1 MPGPIRRF
9 YALAAIVVV
18 CATLGSVYVWWP
30 HNHSRLVLRAGI
42 RNNSLST
49 SLSPEGRVDALAV
62 EVLAEAARRTGIHLN
77 WVDCPE
83 GPDQAL
89 RSKKVDLWPVVMAL
103 PERKSQF
110 HITEPWLAGERSLV
124 TKGAPPK
131 AWDGVRVAYGLGP
144 ESQLLL
150 AAPAATPVHAQGD
163 VAAVGA
169 ICTGE
174 ASAAYVL
181 TQSLGAFVLKKPG
194 GCEAVDLRVTPV
206 SGKTLELGIGS
217 TFESAREADELR
229 IEVGRMAAAGLL
241 EELFHKY
248 SLYSSAETAGIYE
261 LIDANRRTAV
271 FQGSAAA
278 LAIGLAIMLWQLRR
292 IREARRAA
300 EKATSAKSEFLA
312 NMSHEI
318 RTPLN
323 GIVAMTELLAR
334 SNLDSEQREMAGVV
348 LSSSES
354 LMTIVGDI
362 LDFSKIEAAGLR
374 VEEIPFDLRAVVEDA
389 VRLFTPRAKEKNL
402 TLQSNVAADL
412 PPIIVGDPTRVR
424 QVLMNLVSNA
434 IKFTAQGGI
443 RVEVQPAGDPA
454 IGPAAIFRVI
464 DSGIGVEPGAAAKLF
479 RAFSQADS
487 ATTRKYGGTGLG
499 LAIGLRLVTLM
510 GGSIGMES
518 EPGRGST
525 FWFLIPAKIAEPP
538 VPAPPRAA
546 VLASARAAA
555 LASPSAAAPA
565 EETAAAAA
573 HAAWR
578 ILVVEDNP
586 VNQMVATRALVTL
599 GYLADVV
606 PGGEAALEA
615 LEQCRFD
622 LILMDCQ
629 MPGMDGYAAT
639 AEIRRRERG
648 RSRIPI
654 VAMTAN
660 PIEGDRQRCM
670 DAGMDDYLSKPVR
683 LAALG
688 KMLECWLDSSTVG
701 VST

>member
-1 MPGPIRRF
+1 MPGPPRRF
-9 YALAAIVVV
+9 YALAAIAVV
-18 CATLGSVYVWWP
+18 CATLAWVYVRP
-30 HNHSRLVLRAGI
+30 HDHSHVVLRAGI
-42 RNNSLST
+42 RNNSLSA

-62 EVLAEAARRTGIHLN
+62 EVLAMAAHRLGIRLN

-89 RSKKVDLWPVVMAL
+89 RSKKVDLWPLVMAL
-103 PERKSQF
+103 PERKSKF

-131 AWDGVRVAYGLGP
+131 RWDGVRVAYGLGP

-150 AAPAATPVHAQGD
+150 AAPGALPVHAQGD
-163 VAAVGA
+163 VAAVAA
-169 ICTGE
+169 ICTGQ

-194 GCEAVDLRVTPV
+194 GCEAADLRVTPV
-206 SGKTLELGIGS
+206 AGEPLELGIGS

-229 IEVGRMAAAGLL
+229 FEVGRIAAGGGL

-261 LIDANRRTAV
+261 LIDANRRTQV
-271 FQGSAAA
+271 FEGSAAG
-278 LAIGLAIMLWQLRR
+278 LMIGLAILFWQFRR

-300 EKATSAKSEFLA
+300 EKATGAKSEFLA

-323 GIVAMTELLAR
+323 GIMAMTELLAR
-334 SNLDSEQREMAGVV
+334 SNLDSEQREMARVV

-354 LMTIVGDI
+354 LMTIVSDI
-362 LDFSKIEAAGLR
+362 LDFSKIEAAGLC
-374 VEEIPFDLRAVVEDA
+374 VDEIPFDLRAVVEGSA
-389 VRLFTPRAKEKNL
+389 KLFAPRAREKNL
-402 TLQSNVAADL
+402 TVEWCIAEDL
-412 PPIIVGDPTRVR
+412 PPVIIGDPTRVR
-424 QVLMNLVSNA
+424 QVLMNLISNA
-434 IKFTAQGGI
+434 IKFTAQGGL
-443 RVEVQPAGDPA
+443 RVEVEAAGNPE

-464 DSGIGVEPGAAAKLF
+464 DSGIGVETEAASKLF

-487 ATTRKYGGTGLG
+487 ATTRRYGGMGLG
-499 LAIGLRLVTLM
+499 LAISHRLVTLM

-518 EPGRGST
+518 EPGQGST
-525 FWFLIPAKIAEPP
+525 FWFLIPAKAAEMP
-538 VPAPPRAA
+538 V
-546 VLASARAAA
+546 
-555 LASPSAAAPA
+555 AAPA
-565 EETAAAAA
+565 CMAGPAGKTAP
-573 HAAWR
+573 AAWR

-586 VNQMVATRALVTL
+586 VNQMVAARALVTL

-615 LEQCRFD
+615 LQKRRSD

-639 AEIRRRERG
+639 AEIRRREGG

-660 PIEGDRQRCM
+660 TIEGNRERCIA
-670 DAGMDDYLSKPVR
+670 AGMDDYLSKPVR

-688 KMLECWLDSSTVG
+688 KMLECWLERRSAA
-701 VST
+701 

>member
-1 MPGPIRRF
+1 
-9 YALAAIVVV
+9 VV
-18 CATLGSVYVWWP
+18 CATLASVYVWRP
-30 HNHSRLVLRAGI
+30 HDHSRLVLRAGI
-42 RNNSLST
+42 RNNSLSA

-62 EVLAEAARRTGIHLN
+62 EVLAAAARRTGIHLK

-89 RSKKVDLWPVVMAL
+89 RSKKVDLWPLVLAL
-103 PERKSQF
+103 PERKSRF

-131 AWDGVRVAYGLGP
+131 RWDGVRVAYGLGP

-150 AAPAATPVHAQGD
+150 AAPAALPVHAQGD

-181 TQSLGAFVLKKPG
+181 TQSLGAFVLKKPH
-194 GCEAVDLRVTPV
+194 GCETADLQVAPV
-206 SGKTLELGIGS
+206 SGKPLKLGIGS
-217 TFESAREADELR
+217 TFERAREADELR
-229 IEVGRMAAAGLL
+229 VEVGRMAAGGAL
-241 EELFHKY
+241 EELFNKY

-261 LIDANRRTAV
+261 VMDANRRTQV
-271 FQGSAAA
+271 FQGGAAGLTLS
-278 LAIGLAIMLWQLRR
+278 LAIVLWQLRR

-300 EKATSAKSEFLA
+300 EKANSAKSEFLA

-374 VEEIPFDLRAVVEDA
+374 VEEIPFDLRAVVEGA
-389 VRLFTPRAKEKNL
+389 VRLFTPRAREKNL
-402 TLQSNVAADL
+402 SLECHVASGL
-412 PPIIVGDPTRVR
+412 PPTIVGDPTRVR
-424 QVLMNLVSNA
+424 QVLMNLLSNA
-434 IKFTAQGGI
+434 IKFTAEGGV

-464 DSGIGVEPGAAAKLF
+464 DSGIGIEPGAAAKLF

-525 FWFLIPAKIAEPP
+525 FWFLIPANENQAKAAEPP
-538 VPAPPRAA
+538 IPAPPR
-546 VLASARAAA
+546 
-555 LASPSAAAPA
+555 PAAPA
-565 EETAAAAA
+565 EETAIAAVR
-573 HAAWR
+573 AAWR
-578 ILVVEDNP
+578 VLVVEDNP
-586 VNQMVATRALVTL
+586 VNQMVAMRALVTL

-606 PGGEAALEA
+606 SGGEAALEA
-615 LEQCRFD
+615 MEHCRFD

-629 MPGMDGYAAT
+629 MPGMDGYAAA
-639 AEIRRRERG
+639 AEIRRREGG
-648 RSRIPI
+648 RRRIPI

-660 PIEGDRQRCM
+660 SIDGDRERCM
-670 DAGMDDYLSKPVR
+670 TAGMDDYLSKPIR

-688 KMLECWLDSSTVG
+688 KMLEYWLDRKEAAVE
-701 VST
+701 

>member
-1 MPGPIRRF
+1 MPGPLRRF
-9 YALAAIVVV
+9 YALAAIAVV
-18 CATLGSVYVWWP
+18 CAAIASIYLWRP
-30 HNHSRLVLRAGI
+30 HDHSLLVLRAGI

-62 EVLAEAARRTGIHLN
+62 EVLAAAARRTGVHLN

-83 GPDQAL
+83 GPDLAL
-89 RSKKVDLWPVVMAL
+89 RSKKVDLWPLVMLL
-103 PERKSQF
+103 PQRKSQF
-110 HITEPWLAGERSLV
+110 HITDPWLAGERSLV
-124 TKGAPPK
+124 TIGAPPK
-131 AWDGVRVAYGLGP
+131 RWDGVRVAYGLGP

-150 AAPAATPVHAQGD
+150 AAPAALPVHSQGD

-181 TQSLGAFVLKKPG
+181 TQSLGAFVLKKPA
-194 GCEAVDLRVTPV
+194 GCETADLRVAPV
-206 SGKTLELGIGS
+206 SGKPLKLGIGS
-217 TFESAREADELR
+217 TFESAKEADELR
-229 IEVGRMAAAGLL
+229 TEVGRMAAEGAL

-261 LIDANRRTAV
+261 LIDANRRTQV
-271 FQGSAAA
+271 FEGSAAG
-278 LAIGLAIMLWQLRR
+278 LAIGLAIVLWQLRR

-334 SNLDSEQREMAGVV
+334 SNLNSEQREMAGVV

-374 VEEIPFDLRAVVEDA
+374 VEEIPFDLRSVAEDA
-389 VRLFTPRAKEKNL
+389 VRLFTPRAEAKNL
-402 TLQSNVAADL
+402 TLECHIAAGL
-412 PPIIVGDPTRVR
+412 PPLIVGDPTRVR

-434 IKFTAQGGI
+434 IKFTAEGSV
-443 RVEVQPAGDPA
+443 RVDVQAAGDPA
-454 IGPAAIFRVI
+454 IGPAAIFRVT
-464 DSGIGVEPGAAAKLF
+464 DSGIGVEPEAAAKLF

-525 FWFLIPAKIAEPP
+525 FWFLIPAKAADLPI
-538 VPAPPRAA
+538 PAPACE
-546 VLASARAAA
+546 
-555 LASPSAAAPA
+555 AAPA
-565 EETAAAAA
+565 EETAATTALAAR
-573 HAAWR
+573 R

-586 VNQMVATRALVTL
+586 VNQMVAARALVTL
-599 GYLADVV
+599 GYVADVV

-615 LEQCRFD
+615 LESCRFD

-660 PIEGDRQRCM
+660 PISGDRERCM
-670 DAGMDDYLSKPVR
+670 AVGMDDYLSKPVR

-688 KMLECWLDSSTVG
+688 KMLECWLDKKEATVDSG
-701 VST
+701 EVCAGEVVTKL

>member
-9 YALAAIVVV
+9 YALAAIAVV
-18 CATLGSVYVWWP
+18 CATLASFYVWRP
-30 HNHSRLVLRAGI
+30 HDHSQIVFRAGI

-62 EVLAEAARRTGIHLN
+62 EVLATAARRLGIHLS

-110 HITEPWLAGERSLV
+110 HITQPWLAGERSLV
-124 TKGAPPK
+124 TKGAPLK
-131 AWDGVRVAYGLGP
+131 RWDGVRVAYGLGP

-150 AAPAATPVHAQGD
+150 AAPAARPVHAQGD

-174 ASAAYVL
+174 ASAAYVM
-181 TQSLGAFVLKKPG
+181 TQSLGAFVLKKPD
-194 GCEAVDLRVTPV
+194 GCETVDLRVTPV
-206 SGKTLELGIGS
+206 SGKPLKLGIGS
-217 TFESAREADELR
+217 TFESAKEADELR
-229 IEVGRMAAAGLL
+229 VEVGRMAAGGAL
-241 EELFHKY
+241 EELFNKY

-261 LIDANRRTAV
+261 LMDANRRTEI
-271 FQGSAAA
+271 FQGSAAG
-278 LAIGLAIMLWQLRR
+278 LAIGLVIVLWQLRR

-323 GIVAMTELLAR
+323 GMAMTELLAR

-374 VEEIPFDLRAVVEDA
+374 VEEIPFYLAAVVEDA

-402 TLQSNVAADL
+402 TLECHVAAGL
-412 PPIIVGDPTRVR
+412 PQTIVGDPTRVR

-434 IKFTAQGGI
+434 IKFTAEGGV
-443 RVEVQPAGDPA
+443 RVEVQAAGDPA
-454 IGPAAIFRVI
+454 IGPAAIFRVT
-464 DSGIGVEPGAAAKLF
+464 DSGIGIEPRAAAKLF

-510 GGSIGMES
+510 GGTIGMES

-525 FWFLIPAKIAEPP
+525 FWFLIPAQAADLP
-538 VPAPPRAA
+538 VPAPVREA
-546 VLASARAAA
+546 V
-555 LASPSAAAPA
+555 PA
-565 EETAAAAA
+565 EETATAAAA
-573 HAAWR
+573 RR

-586 VNQMVATRALVTL
+586 VNQMVATRALATL
-599 GYLADVV
+599 GYLVDVV

-615 LEQCRFD
+615 LENCRFD

-639 AEIRRRERG
+639 AEIRRREGG

-660 PIEGDRQRCM
+660 PIEGDRDRCM
-670 DAGMDDYLSKPVR
+670 AMGMDDYLSKPVR
-683 LAALG
+683 LAALR
-688 KMLECWLDSSTVG
+688 KMLECWLQRKEAAVG
-701 VST
+701 